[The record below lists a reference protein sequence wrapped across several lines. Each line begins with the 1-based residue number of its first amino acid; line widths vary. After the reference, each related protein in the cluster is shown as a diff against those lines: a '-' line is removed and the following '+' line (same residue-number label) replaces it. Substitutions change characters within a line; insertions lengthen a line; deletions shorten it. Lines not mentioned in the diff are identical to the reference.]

1 MRWVKT
7 FTEAPLDNELDCCDP
22 SPYRSATVR
31 VYDANGNL
39 LSTGNLYDV
48 EHRLRQAN
56 MPGGTIQYL
65 YDGQNKRIWQ
75 GQFTNSNDPQMLMQE
90 TVAMF
95 GADGKLAATYTPQPA
110 WNNTQNQVP
119 ITFTGSTRVYFAGK
133 LIKQNGGNVVQDRL
147 GTVGKFYPYGE
158 QRDSTG
164 AMFATYTRDSATNLD
179 YADQRYYASTF
190 GRFMTSDPYKSSGGP
205 SDPQSWN
212 QYAYARGDAV
222 NYFDPT
228 GQYIVVAP
236 GCDPW
241 DASCE
246 PCDPYDYYCNPSPYP
261 VLPLDPGLGGGG
273 GDMGDAFYDFDTLK
287 GDVRND
293 LGKKDCYTLLGFAS
307 AKAAQDWFDR
317 SIAPQ
322 FHFQSYGRLH
332 MAGPGTPAGDPYP
345 QPANTLGYGQI
356 NINTDYNWSD
366 FSKVTTD
373 TGRTENY
380 LNDMNRLLKRT
391 MDSEQLATLIIIHE
405 LGHQETAPK
414 QPAHAENAAEKQ
426 AIYDNCIKK

>member
-133 LIKQNGGNVVQDRL
+133 LIKQNGQNAVQDRL
-147 GTVGKFYPYGE
+147 GSVGKYYPYGGE
-158 QRDSTG
+158 RNSPPLANDQVK
-164 AMFATYTRDSATNLD
+164 FANYTRDSATGLD
-179 YADQRYYASTF
+179 YADDDNSFYSAPL
-190 GRFMTSDPYKSSGGP
+190 GRFHTALNVP
-205 SDPQSWN
+205 S
-212 QYAYARGDAV
+212 
-222 NYFDPT
+222 
-228 GQYIVVAP
+228 
-236 GCDPW
+236 
-241 DASCE
+241 
-246 PCDPYDYYCNPSPYP
+246 
-261 VLPLDPGLGGGG
+261 
-273 GDMGDAFYDFDTLK
+273 
-287 GDVRND
+287 
-293 LGKKDCYTLLGFAS
+293 
-307 AKAAQDWFDR
+307 
-317 SIAPQ
+317 
-322 FHFQSYGRLH
+322 
-332 MAGPGTPAGDPYP
+332 
-345 QPANTLGYGQI
+345 
-356 NINTDYNWSD
+356 
-366 FSKVTTD
+366 
-373 TGRTENY
+373 
-380 LNDMNRLLKRT
+380 
-391 MDSEQLATLIIIHE
+391 
-405 LGHQETAPK
+405 
-414 QPAHAENAAEKQ
+414 
-426 AIYDNCIKK
+426 